1 MVVLVIHEFDIRPGK
16 TKCHAPITVYRYRPM
31 AVQIALQLM
40 QLQFRQIQLDRC
52 LGCVQ

>member
-31 AVQIALQLM
+31 AVQIALHIVCCNGT
-40 QLQFRQIQLDRC
+40 RHNTHCDTAAA
-52 LGCVQ
+52 